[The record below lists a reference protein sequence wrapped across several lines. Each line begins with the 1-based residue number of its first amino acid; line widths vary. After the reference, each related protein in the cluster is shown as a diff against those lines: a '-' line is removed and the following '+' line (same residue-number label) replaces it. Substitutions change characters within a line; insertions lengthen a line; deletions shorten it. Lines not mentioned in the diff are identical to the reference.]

1 MVVSWLFDLSHV
13 LCSSCH
19 FAGCVAAW
27 YWLHSQ
33 HTCMRSAVARSTCW
47 SLMVC
52 SLCFPNFFFFFFFFF
67 SRYSLFAIA
76 FLLSSP
82 VPVLL
87 CRGSSDP
94 FADEQ
99 SSLPDLGFFLT
110 GFLATSGIALPAVL
124 LGGGVIVYQT
134 LIMSIAGSLV
144 CGIAVVILLKFV
156 LGGGSGSQEMF

>member
-1 MVVSWLFDLSHV
+1 LSRGCLICLMFCAVHVILLVALLLGIGFILNILACALQWPGAPAGVSW
-13 LCSSCH
+13 
-19 FAGCVAAW
+19 FAPCV
-27 YWLHSQ
+27 
-33 HTCMRSAVARSTCW
+33 
-47 SLMVC
+47 
-52 SLCFPNFFFFFFFFF
+52 FPIFFFFFFFFF